1 MAITNASRL
10 SDFGAGIGT
19 EGAIIQVDNSNARL
33 GIGTTNPQD
42 TLQVGGNPY
51 AMTETGFRVS
61 SEGDARFSGIVTCQ
75 KIFGDGTSLTGVAA
89 TDYIITGT
97 AATFNSQVKVLN
109 LNVTGV
115 ATVTGTVTANAFSGD
130 GSYLT
135 GISGFATALS
145 STATSPLF
153 KVFKTP
159 RILEVGAATSVTVA
173 SDTTSGDIAF
183 CREALVHVG
192 AAATF
197 HIGSGTTLMMNVLSI
212 F

>member
-51 AMTETGFRVS
+51 AMTQTGFRVS

-130 GSYLT
+130 GSALT
-135 GISGFATALS
+135 GISGFATAL
-145 STATSPLF
+145 ATSGPAASI
-153 KVFKTP
+153 FKTP
-159 RILEVGAATSVTVA
+159 EVLRIGAGVSVSATS
-173 SDTTSGDIAF
+173 DDTSGNKAF
-183 CREALVHVG
+183 CREKIIHVG
-192 AAATF
+192 SGGTF
-197 HIGSGTTLMMNVLSI
+197 HIGAGTTLLMNVLSI